1 MQRSLGL
8 ALGLL
13 LLVGCAAGGGGSRV
27 GLDREPTRNERASE
41 VFTRLGS
48 DYMRKGQNE
57 IALQHLDRAVK
68 LNPRSPMAHSMLAVL
83 YTRID
88 RDDRAL
94 VHHERAA
101 ALAPED
107 GNIQNNYAS
116 FLCAQRRYDEADAAF
131 RLALGD
137 PFYRTP
143 QAAALNAGLCALEG
157 GAAERAEEYFRNALR
172 KDPNNTEVLLPLA
185 KAMHLRGESLGARA
199 FIQRHESALPDSAAL
214 LVLAIAV
221 ETALGNSA
229 AASEYRQRLLTQFP
243 ATPEARAAESQ
254 DRPRNE

>member
-1 MQRSLGL
+1 MRRYAGL
-8 ALGLL
+8 ALAMLL
-13 LLVGCAAGGGGSRV
+13 AGCAAGGGGRV
-27 GLDREPTRNERASE
+27 GLDREPTRNERASQ
-41 VFTRLGS
+41 VFTQLGS

-68 LNPRSPMAHSMLAVL
+68 LDPRSPMAHSMLAVL

-101 ALAPED
+101 ALAPDD

-116 FLCAQRRYDEADAAF
+116 FLCAKKRYEEADAAF
-131 RLALGD
+131 RRALAD

-157 GAAERAEEYFRNALR
+157 GTPERAEEYFRNALR
-172 KDPNNTEVLLPLA
+172 KDPGNTEVLLPLA
-185 KAMHLRGESLGARA
+185 KALHLRGENLGARA
-199 FIQRHESALPDSAAL
+199 FIQRHESALPDTAAL
-214 LVLAIAV
+214 LALGIAV
-221 ETALGNSA
+221 EAALGNA
-229 AASEYRQRLLTQFP
+229 TAASEYRQRLLTQFP

-254 DRPRNE
+254 D

>member
-1 MQRSLGL
+1 MLLRCSLP
-8 ALGLL
+8 ALL
-13 LLVGCAAGGGGSRV
+13 LLLSACAGGGGSPRSE
-27 GLDREPTRNERASE
+27 LNREPSRDERAAQ
-41 VFTRLGS
+41 VFTQLGS

-68 LNPRSPMAHSMLAVL
+68 LDPRSAMAHSMLAVL

-94 VHHERAA
+94 VHHERAS

-107 GNIQNNYAS
+107 GAIQNNFAS

-131 RLALGD
+131 RRALGD

-143 QAAALNAGLCALEG
+143 QAAALNAGLCALES
-157 GAAERAEEYFRNALR
+157 GAPERAEEYFRNALR
-172 KDPNNTEVLLPLA
+172 KDPRNTEVLLPLA
-185 KAMHLRGESLGARA
+185 KALHQRGEHMGARA
-199 FIQRHESALPDSAAL
+199 FIQRHESALPDTAAM
-214 LVLAIAV
+214 LVLAIEV
-221 ETALGNSA
+221 ETALGNPR

-254 DRPRNE
+254 E

>member
-1 MQRSLGL
+1 MQRGL
-8 ALGLL
+8 AFVLMVVLLG
-13 LLVGCAAGGGGSRV
+13 GCAAGGGSRTA
-27 GLDREPTRNERASE
+27 LNREPTRNERASE
-41 VFTRLGS
+41 VFTQLGS
-48 DYMRKGQNE
+48 DYMRKDQIE
-57 IALQHLDRAVK
+57 VALQHLDRAVK

-94 VHHERAA
+94 EHHERAA

-116 FLCAQRRYDEADAAF
+116 FLCAKRRFVEADAAF
-131 RLALGD
+131 RRALAD

-157 GAAERAEEYFRNALR
+157 GTAERAEEYFRNALR
-172 KDPNNTEVLLPLA
+172 KDPNGTEVLLPLA
-185 KAMHLRGESLGARA
+185 KALHLRGENLGARA
-199 FIQRHESALPDSAAL
+199 FVQRHESALPDSAAML
-214 LVLAIAV
+214 SLAIAV
-221 ETALGNSA
+221 ETALGNSG
-229 AASEYRQRLLTQFP
+229 AASEYRQRLLTRFP

-254 DRPRNE
+254 D